1 MKNKFIYDT
10 KNIKLCSILIL
21 INIIVNVINPII
33 HQISYI
39 MSNDLYVSA
48 KESVEFVF
56 STLLTTLLIFIPEL
70 ICVAVFIYNK
80 FKPERAL
87 AANKL
92 LRIYALTAGCV
103 KLFSFCYYLSIG
115 YIDSFLDVIIY
126 NGLLALFLLLLGIF
140 VENKKV
146 FSVSRIALP
155 IIIALYA
162 AWSLYNY
169 LYVFVGSSSDL
180 KIFAVCSL
188 ISNVL
193 AIARICIL
201 LFRIFKQEPS
211 ANELL
216 ENLNKDYNS
225 GKISKEDY
233 DSERQKIINSI

>member
-21 INIIVNVINPII
+21 INIIVDVINPII

-39 MSNDLYVSA
+39 MSNDLYLST

-56 STLLTTLLIFIPEL
+56 STLLATLLIFIPEL

-92 LRIYALTAGCV
+92 LRIYALTAGCLS
-103 KLFSFCYYLSIG
+103 LFLCCTYLLIG
-115 YIDSFLDVIIY
+115 HIDSFLDVIIY

-155 IIIALYA
+155 LIIALYA
-162 AWSLYNY
+162 VWSLYNY
-169 LYVFVGSSSDL
+169 FVGPSSDL
-180 KIFAVCSL
+180 NIFAVCSL

-193 AIARICIL
+193 AIARIYIL
-201 LFRIFKQEPS
+201 FFGVFKRERG
-211 ANELL
+211 ADELL
-216 ENLNKDYNS
+216 EKLNKDYNS

>member
-1 MKNKFIYDT
+1 
-10 KNIKLCSILIL
+10 
-21 INIIVNVINPII
+21 
-33 HQISYI
+33 
-39 MSNDLYVSA
+39 MSNDLYLST

-56 STLLTTLLIFIPEL
+56 STLLVTLLIFIPEL

-92 LRIYALTAGCV
+92 LRIYALTAGCLS
-103 KLFSFCYYLSIG
+103 LFLCCTYLLIG
-115 YIDSFLDVIIY
+115 HIDSFLDVIIY

-155 IIIALYA
+155 LIIALYA
-162 AWSLYNY
+162 VWSLYNY
-169 LYVFVGSSSDL
+169 FVGPSSDL
-180 KIFAVCSL
+180 NIFAVCSL

-193 AIARICIL
+193 AIARIYIL
-201 LFRIFKQEPS
+201 FFGVFKRERG
-211 ANELL
+211 ADELL
-216 ENLNKDYNS
+216 EKLNKDYNS

>member
-10 KNIKLCSILIL
+10 KNIKLYSILIL
-21 INIIVNVINPII
+21 INIIVDVINPII

-103 KLFSFCYYLSIG
+103 RLFSFGSYLLIDH
-115 YIDSFLDVIIY
+115 IDSFLDVIIY

-162 AWSLYNY
+162 AWSLYNSM
-169 LYVFVGSSSDL
+169 YVFVGSSSNL
-180 KIFAVCSL
+180 KILVIGNL

-193 AIARICIL
+193 TIAQAYIL
-201 LFRIFKQEPS
+201 FFGVFKREPS

>member
-21 INIIVNVINPII
+21 INIIVDVINPII

-39 MSNDLYVSA
+39 MSNDLYLST

-56 STLLTTLLIFIPEL
+56 STLLVTLLIFIPEL

-92 LRIYALTAGCV
+92 LRIYALTAGCLS
-103 KLFSFCYYLSIG
+103 LFLCCTYLLIG
-115 YIDSFLDVIIY
+115 HIDSFLDVIIY

-155 IIIALYA
+155 LIIALYA
-162 AWSLYNY
+162 VWSLYNY
-169 LYVFVGSSSDL
+169 FVGPSSDL
-180 KIFAVCSL
+180 NIFVVCSL

-193 AIARICIL
+193 AIARIYIL
-201 LFRIFKQEPS
+201 FFGVFKRERG
-211 ANELL
+211 ADELL
-216 ENLNKDYNS
+216 EKLNKDYNS

>member
-21 INIIVNVINPII
+21 INIIVDVINPII

-39 MSNDLYVSA
+39 MSNDLYLST

-56 STLLTTLLIFIPEL
+56 STLLVTLLIFIPEL

-92 LRIYALTAGCV
+92 LRIYALTAGCLS
-103 KLFSFCYYLSIG
+103 LFLCCTYLLIG
-115 YIDSFLDVIIY
+115 HIDSFLDVIIY

-155 IIIALYA
+155 LIIALYA
-162 AWSLYNY
+162 VWSLYNY
-169 LYVFVGSSSDL
+169 FVGPSSDL
-180 KIFAVCSL
+180 NIFAVCSL

-193 AIARICIL
+193 AIARIYIL
-201 LFRIFKQEPS
+201 FFGVFKRERG
-211 ANELL
+211 ADELL
-216 ENLNKDYNS
+216 EKLNKDYNS

>member
-1 MKNKFIYDT
+1 
-10 KNIKLCSILIL
+10 
-21 INIIVNVINPII
+21 
-33 HQISYI
+33 
-39 MSNDLYVSA
+39 MSNDLYLST

-56 STLLTTLLIFIPEL
+56 STLLATLLIFIPEL

-92 LRIYALTAGCV
+92 LRIYALTAGCLS
-103 KLFSFCYYLSIG
+103 LFLCCTYLLIG
-115 YIDSFLDVIIY
+115 HIDSFLDVIIY

-155 IIIALYA
+155 LIIALYA
-162 AWSLYNY
+162 VWSLYNY
-169 LYVFVGSSSDL
+169 FVGPSSDL
-180 KIFAVCSL
+180 NIFAVCSL

-193 AIARICIL
+193 AIARIYIL
-201 LFRIFKQEPS
+201 FFGVFKRERG
-211 ANELL
+211 ADELL
-216 ENLNKDYNS
+216 EKLNKDYNS

>member
-21 INIIVNVINPII
+21 INIIVDVINPII

-39 MSNDLYVSA
+39 MSNDLYLST

-56 STLLTTLLIFIPEL
+56 STLPTTLLIFIPEL

-92 LRIYALTAGCV
+92 LRIYALTAGCLS
-103 KLFSFCYYLSIG
+103 LFLCCTYLLIG
-115 YIDSFLDVIIY
+115 HIDSFLDVIIY

-155 IIIALYA
+155 LIIALYA
-162 AWSLYNY
+162 VWSLYNY
-169 LYVFVGSSSDL
+169 FVGPSSDL
-180 KIFAVCSL
+180 NIFVVCSL

-193 AIARICIL
+193 AIARIYIL
-201 LFRIFKQEPS
+201 FFGVFKRERG
-211 ANELL
+211 ADELL
-216 ENLNKDYNS
+216 EKLNKDYNS